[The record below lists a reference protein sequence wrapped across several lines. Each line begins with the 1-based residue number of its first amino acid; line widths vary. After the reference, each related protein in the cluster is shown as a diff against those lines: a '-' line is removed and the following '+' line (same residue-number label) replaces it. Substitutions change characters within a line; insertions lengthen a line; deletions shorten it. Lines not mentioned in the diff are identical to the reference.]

1 MINLIKSDCYR
12 QLKQGKIYLY
22 AIGILSIFTVG
33 LILNGIE
40 PGTDIKATD
49 LYAILLSQQNLFLLL
64 GLMGLIA
71 FTLGQLFSNK
81 YIHMQVIAS
90 EDRYK
95 VMFSKYIVQSIFSVS
110 VATVEILLVM
120 GLLSIF
126 CHVDYS
132 SMSQMFLKWG
142 LILILIIRFTIRMVS
157 IVFIVK
163 NGLLAAMV
171 NWFIMIAETL
181 PQMMGGKDADNKVIE
196 YILQL
201 FTMGQVNIIAG
212 NAVDMDMVVKI
223 LLASVVEIVI
233 VMVIGNLCFRKTE
246 LL

>member
-1 MINLIKSDCYR
+1 
-12 QLKQGKIYLY
+12 
-22 AIGILSIFTVG
+22 
-33 LILNGIE
+33 
-40 PGTDIKATD
+40 
-49 LYAILLSQQNLFLLL
+49 
-64 GLMGLIA
+64 
-71 FTLGQLFSNK
+71 
-81 YIHMQVIAS
+81 
-90 EDRYK
+90 
-95 VMFSKYIVQSIFSVS
+95 
-110 VATVEILLVM
+110 
-120 GLLSIF
+120 
-126 CHVDYS
+126 
-132 SMSQMFLKWG
+132 MSQMFLKWG

-181 PQMMGGKDADNKVIE
+181 PQMMGGKVTDNKVIE

>member
-1 MINLIKSDCYR
+1 MINLIKADCYR
-12 QLKQGKIYLY
+12 QLKQGKMYLY
-22 AIGILSIFTVG
+22 VIGILSIFNVG

-49 LYAILLSQQNLFLLL
+49 LYTVVLTQQNILILIVI
-64 GLMGLIA
+64 MGVIA
-71 FTLGQLFSNK
+71 FILGQLFPNK

-90 EDRYK
+90 KDRYK
-95 VMFSKYIVQSIFSVS
+95 VMLSKYIVQCVISVIM
-110 VATVEILLVM
+110 ATVEILLVM

-132 SMSQMFLKWG
+132 SVGQLFLKWG
-142 LILILIIRFTIRMVS
+142 LLLILIVRFTITMIS
-157 IVFIVK
+157 IVFIAK
-163 NGLLAAMV
+163 NGLLAAML
-171 NWFIMIAETL
+171 NWFIMLGEMVPQIIGKSGDSKIGEYLMQIFTVDQMNMIAR
-181 PQMMGGKDADNKVIE
+181 
-196 YILQL
+196 
-201 FTMGQVNIIAG
+201 